1 MILLTL
7 ARYILEC
14 SLLDYTFVTLKD
26 SLKAAASLY
35 LAFKMCNK
43 VVDAKEFFKY
53 TGNIY
58 ILFRKRCWIDINL
71 LIFEILKQHI
81 FCDFMSLI
89 FIIQFV

>member
-14 SLLDYTFVTLKD
+14 SLLEYKFVTLKD

-43 VVDAKEFFKY
+43 VIETKEFLKY

-58 ILFRKRCWIDINL
+58 ILLRNKK
-71 LIFEILKQHI
+71 LKKK
-81 FCDFMSLI
+81 LY
-89 FIIQFV
+89 

>member
-14 SLLDYTFVTLKD
+14 SLLDYKFVTLKD

-43 VVDAKEFFKY
+43 VIETKEFFKY

-58 ILFRKRCWIDINL
+58 ILFRKHCWTDIV
-71 LIFEILKQHI
+71 IFEILI
-81 FCDFMSLI
+81 NIYYAILW
-89 FIIQFV
+89 V

>member
-1 MILLTL
+1 MKCQMILLTL

-14 SLLDYTFVTLKD
+14 SLLEYKFVTLKD

-43 VVDAKEFFKY
+43 VIETKEFLKY

-58 ILFRKRCWIDINL
+58 V
-71 LIFEILKQHI
+71 LIKKH
-81 FCDFMSLI
+81 C
-89 FIIQFV
+89 